1 VCKQKL
7 HPDWWS
13 NWGICGANEEMKELA
28 EEMCIDDLQK
38 DMAADKI
45 EAARSSL
52 DVRSNGDYK
61 LVPIEIHKI

>member
-1 VCKQKL
+1 
-7 HPDWWS
+7 
-13 NWGICGANEEMKELA
+13 MKELA